1 MMIRAYRP
9 SDCQELAQLFYET
22 VHAVNAREYTP
33 EQLDAWA
40 PAPPDPAVWDASLR
54 AHYTLVAVVDGKL
67 AGFAD
72 LDPAAG
78 YLDRLYVHKDYQG
91 RGAAAAMAEA
101 LEGYA
106 LGRGLRK
113 VTVHASRTARPFFE
127 QRGYRVL
134 YAQQLER
141 RGVPLEDFAMEKDQG
156 EGE

>member
-22 VHAVNAREYTP
+22 VHAVNARDYTP

-54 AHYTLVAVVDGKL
+54 AHCALVAVVDGKL

-78 YLDRLYVHKDYQG
+78 YLDRLYVHKDYQR
-91 RGAAAAMAEA
+91 RGVATA
-101 LEGYA
+101 LCARLEELA
-106 LGRGLRK
+106 RGPV
-113 VTVHASRTARPFFE
+113 VTHASRTARPFFE
-127 QRGYRVL
+127 RRGYRVL
-134 YAQQLER
+134 RAQEVER
-141 RGVPLEDFAMEKDQG
+141 RGVLLENFVMEKP
-156 EGE
+156 